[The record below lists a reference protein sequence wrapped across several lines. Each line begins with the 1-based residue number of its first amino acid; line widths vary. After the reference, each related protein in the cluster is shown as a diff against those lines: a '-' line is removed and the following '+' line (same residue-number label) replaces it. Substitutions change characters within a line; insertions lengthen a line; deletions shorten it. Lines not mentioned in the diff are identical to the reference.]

1 VATRTIISL
10 IETRETDGK
19 WQRSPGVENSGNIY
33 VLLTTY
39 TITQMNIGRES
50 MIRENMEIH
59 LMWKRIKWEIM
70 CSYT

>member
-10 IETRETDGK
+10 TETRKTDGK
-19 WQRSPGVENSGNIY
+19 WQKSLGVENFENIY
-33 VLLTTY
+33 VLLTPY

-50 MIRENMEIH
+50 MGRENMEIH
-59 LMWKRIKWEIM
+59 LTWKRIKWEIM